1 MDKKLDASFERVEK
15 ALAVLIDSM
24 TKFTPSEKAANDVV
38 KAERELFLGLE
49 ELEVHQR
56 NVARIKQLKQET
68 EALDAQTKQ
77 TISALW
83 EMRKEL
89 VAVAPTRFSPAKEE
103 KYPFTTQ
110 QLLDY
115 ARRISRNTLPPP
127 GVTNGVDLST
137 AAPTTPDDQAA
148 TGPNASFATSIGGGG
163 GGGGSGQGTA
173 ASTPAPGVQDS
184 FVSQVPSQ
192 SQTGATELPV
202 HLKPAVNPLENAPFF
217 TFPTI
222 DRIRSGALA
231 QYQDLINRGIDP
243 KNYDPEEEERRIKQE
258 EQDRKDAEERARQE
272 REEQDRRMREE
283 RERMAR
289 ERELAR
295 QQQQQQEG
303 GMDRRGSVLAPGQA
317 GGQPASAAPKQ
328 FTFLDEDDDDEDED

>member
-24 TKFTPSEKAANDVV
+24 SKYTPSEKAANGVV
-38 KAERELFLGLE
+38 KAQRELFLGLE
-49 ELEVHQR
+49 ELEIHQR
-56 NVARIKQLKQET
+56 NVARIRQLEQET

-89 VAVAPTRFSPAKEE
+89 VAVAPTKFTPTKEE

-127 GVTNGVDLST
+127 GVTNGVDLSP
-137 AAPTTPDDQAA
+137 AAPTTPDDQSAG
-148 TGPNASFATSIGGGG
+148 GPNGSFANSIGGGG
-163 GGGGSGQGTA
+163 GSDPGTA

-184 FVSQVPSQ
+184 FVSQAPSQ
-192 SQTGATELPV
+192 SLTGATELPV

-231 QYQDLINRGIDP
+231 QYQDLVNRGIDP
-243 KNYDPEEEERRIKQE
+243 KIYDPEEEERRLKQE
-258 EQDRKDAEERARQE
+258 EQERKEAEERARQE
-272 REEQDRRMREE
+272 MEEQERRMREE

-295 QQQQQQEG
+295 QQQQQEG
-303 GMDRRGSVLAPGQA
+303 GIDRRGSVLAPGQG
-317 GGQPASAAPKQ
+317 GGQPGRSAPKQ
-328 FTFLDEDDDDEDED
+328 FTFLDEDDDDDED

>member
-38 KAERELFLGLE
+38 KAERDLFLGLE

-56 NVARIKQLKQET
+56 NVVRIKQLKQET

-89 VAVAPTRFSPAKEE
+89 VAVAPTKFAPAKEE

-110 QLLDY
+110 QLLEY

-137 AAPTTPDDQAA
+137 ATPTTPDDQAGG
-148 TGPNASFATSIGGGG
+148 GPDASFAASV
-163 GGGGSGQGTA
+163 GGGSGQGTA

-184 FVSQVPSQ
+184 FVSQAPFQ

-231 QYQDLINRGIDP
+231 QYQDLVNRGIDP
-243 KNYDPEEEERRIKQE
+243 KNYDPEEEERRLKQE

-295 QQQQQQEG
+295 QQQQQEG
-303 GMDRRGSVLAPGQA
+303 GMDRRGSVLAPGQG
-317 GGQPASAAPKQ
+317 GGQPSRSAPKQ